1 MKMQAILSNKT
12 ELINMF
18 LVAVRGEWWDTTSPG
33 MKELFLYALY
43 CDEKK
48 NPNWPCLKATGL
60 QFIFIIQNAYR
71 S

>member
-48 NPNWPCLKATGL
+48 KSKLALLKSNRFAVYFHNPKC
-60 QFIFIIQNAYR
+60 I
-71 S
+71 